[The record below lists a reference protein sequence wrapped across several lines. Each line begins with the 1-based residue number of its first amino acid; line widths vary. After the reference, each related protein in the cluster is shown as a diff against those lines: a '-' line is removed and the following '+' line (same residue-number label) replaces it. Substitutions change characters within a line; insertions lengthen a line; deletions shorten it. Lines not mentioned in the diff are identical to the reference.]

1 MSRFERDA
9 FFFLFPFLSL
19 FFLSFFYPLSLFIM
33 CHVCARR
40 KKDFEKKKTN
50 FEKRHHHRPLVTVVW
65 LFFFDIGRL
74 LFSQNLSLKCRSNFC
89 GCVFFFTTLVLL
101 LIIEKDNNTT
111 TLASYKTRYIILLS
125 KDQEEDQEEEEEDG
139 EPGSG
144 GDAERAT
151 GEERERG
158 AFAGGVGVDF
168 DF

>member
-1 MSRFERDA
+1 MSRFERC
-9 FFFLFPFLSL
+9 FLLFVPFSFS
-19 FFLSFFYPLSLFIM
+19 FFLSFFCPLSLFIM

-50 FEKRHHHRPLVTVVW
+50 FEKRHHHRACDCCG
-65 LFFFDIGRL
+65 FFFDGRL
-74 LFSQNLSLKCRSNFC
+74 LFSHLSKCSHFC

-111 TLASYKTRYIILLS
+111 TLASYKTRYILLS
-125 KDQEEDQEEEEEDG
+125 KDQEDQEEDQEEEDG